1 MTATAVLIV
10 GAGPTGL
17 TLGCT
22 LARAG
27 VPVRII
33 DKSPEFHGGSRGKGL
48 NQRSREVLADL
59 GMGEEF
65 TAAGN
70 PRLIFRKYR
79 HGVAVADHVPPADG
93 TPAPGVPYPT
103 GLWIPQWRTEEILRA
118 RLASYGVRVELGREV
133 AGFTQDGSGV
143 VVTLT
148 DGRRIETAYLVGC
161 DGARGVVRKALGVS
175 FEGETEPELALVG
188 DVEVEGGL
196 DRGCWHQWIDEDGAV
211 LLCPLPGTRRWQLQ
225 SSPELDAEGNHERPS
240 LELFQRQL
248 DRHARNPGLRLTNPG
263 WLSTYR
269 VNVRMADRFRVGRVL
284 LAGDAAHIHSIA
296 GGLGMNTGIQDGYN
310 LGWKLALV
318 VSGGAGEGLLDTYEE
333 ERLPVA
339 AWTLKLTDERL
350 RAVREGVRKAGVGT
364 EAGFAPDLTT
374 LGVGY
379 RWSSLAWGGPMA
391 GERAPDAPCRDAASG
406 EPVRLFEVFA
416 GPRFTLLGFG
426 PESAEA
432 LARVSA
438 AHGDLVRTCLID
450 GGGEGL
456 LDPGR
461 HAWTAYGMEAYGME
475 EKGAGGAGGPGKGG
489 LVLVRPDNHI
499 AMGAAVDRG
508 AEIVDRLERLGR

>member
-1 MTATAVLIV
+1 MTTTAVLIV

-17 TLGCT
+17 TLACT

-33 DKSPEFHGGSRGKGL
+33 DKSPAFHDGSRGKGL

-70 PRLIFRKYR
+70 PRLVFRKYR
-79 HGVAVADHVPPADG
+79 DGVAVADHAPQEGAA
-93 TPAPGVPYPT
+93 PAPDVPYAT

-118 RLASYGVRVELGREV
+118 KLASYGVRVELGSEV
-133 AGFTQDGSGV
+133 AEFTQDQAGV
-143 VVTLT
+143 AVTLA
-148 DGRRIETAYLVGC
+148 DGRRVEASYLVGC
-161 DGARGVVRKALGVS
+161 DGARGMVRKALGVA
-175 FEGETEPELALVG
+175 FDGAAEPELALVG

-196 DRGCWHQWIDEDGAV
+196 DRGYWHQWIDEGGAV
-211 LLCPLPGTRRWQLQ
+211 LLCPLPGTPRWQLQ
-225 SSPELDAEGNHERPS
+225 SSPEPDSEGGYAKPS
-240 LELFQRQL
+240 LEVFQRQL
-248 DRHARNPGLRLTNPG
+248 DRHARIPGLRLTNPG

-269 VNVRMADRFRVGRVL
+269 VNVRLAERFRVGRVF

-318 VSGGAGEGLLDTYEE
+318 VSGAAGEGLLDTYEE

-339 AWTLKLTDERL
+339 AWTLKITNERL

-364 EAGFAPDLTT
+364 EAGFSSDLTT

-379 RWSSLAWGGPMA
+379 GWSSLAWGGPEA
-391 GERAPDAPCRDAASG
+391 GERAPDAPCRDALTGA
-406 EPVRLFEVFA
+406 PVRLFEVFA

-426 PESAEA
+426 PESAAA

-438 AHGDLVRTCLID
+438 ACGELVRTSLVD
-450 GGGEGL
+450 GGGAGLADAEG
-456 LDPGR
+456 
-461 HAWTAYGMEAYGME
+461 HAWRAYGMAGREG
-475 EKGAGGAGGPGKGG
+475 GGADGPGRAGRGG
-489 LVLVRPDNHI
+489 LVLVRPDNHV
-499 AMGAAVDRG
+499 ALTVSVDRG
-508 AEIVDRLERLGR
+508 AEVIDRLERLGR

>member
-1 MTATAVLIV
+1 MTTTAVLIV

-17 TLGCT
+17 TLACT

-27 VPVRII
+27 IPVRIV

-59 GMGEEF
+59 GMGEEC

-70 PRLIFRKYR
+70 PRLIYRKYR
-79 HGVAVADHVPPADG
+79 DGAVIADHVPQEDAAP
-93 TPAPGVPYPT
+93 TPDVPYAT
-103 GLWIPQWRTEEILRA
+103 GLWIPQWRTEEILRTK
-118 RLASYGVRVELGREV
+118 LASYGVRVELGTEV
-133 AGFTQDGSGV
+133 TEFTQDESGV
-143 VVTLT
+143 TAALA
-148 DGRRIETAYLVGC
+148 DGRRVRASYLVGC
-161 DGARGVVRKALGVS
+161 DGARGMVRKALGLA
-175 FEGETEPELALVG
+175 FDGETAPELALVG

-196 DRGCWHQWIDEDGAV
+196 DRGYWHQWIDEDGAV
-211 LLCPLPGTRRWQLQ
+211 LLCPLPGTERWQLQ
-225 SSPELDAEGNHERPS
+225 SSPERDAEGRYEEPS

-248 DRHARNPGLRLTNPG
+248 DRHARIPGLRLTNPG

-269 VNVRMADRFRVGRVL
+269 VNVRMAERFRVGRVF

-318 VSGGAGEGLLDTYEE
+318 ANGLAGEALLETYEE

-339 AWTLKLTDERL
+339 AWTLKITNERL
-350 RAVREGVRKAGVGT
+350 RAVMEGTRKAGVGT
-364 EAGFAPDLTT
+364 EAGAGRDLTT

-379 RWSSLAWGGPMA
+379 AWSSLAWGGRAA
-391 GERAPDAPCRDAASG
+391 GERAPDAPCRDAATG
-406 EPVRLFEVFA
+406 EPVGLFEVFA

-426 PESAEA
+426 PRSAEA

-438 AHGDLVRTCLID
+438 ACGTLVRTCLVD

-456 LDPGR
+456 ADPDG
-461 HAWTAYGMEAYGME
+461 HAWRAYGMAGRE
-475 EKGAGGAGGPGKGG
+475 EPAADGPGKEGAGG

-499 AMGAAVDRG
+499 AWTAAVDRG
-508 AEIVDRLERLGR
+508 AEVVDRLERLGR